1 MMENSVIFNETI
13 QTNYG
18 QKTSTKEKWNWVQ
31 EEESYTTIST
41 EEKNYSWRIKETI
54 REIGGSTIDTVKI
67 TKEIISTFGREFT
80 PRSSLLTGHKL
91 GKHPIWV

>member
-18 QKTSTKEKWNWVQ
+18 QKTSTKEKWNWFQ

-41 EEKNYSWRIKETI
+41 EEKNYS
-54 REIGGSTIDTVKI
+54 
-67 TKEIISTFGREFT
+67 
-80 PRSSLLTGHKL
+80 L
-91 GKHPIWV
+91 